1 MAFAATWMDPEILIM
16 SEVRQSQYNVML
28 LMYGILKKKK
38 THNRKQK
45 QTQRLK
51 RMNLWLPEGKE
62 GREG

>member
-38 THNRKQK
+38 NTQQK
-45 QTQRLK
+45 T
-51 RMNLWLPEGKE
+51 ETDSE
-62 GREG
+62 A